1 MAVIAGCSGVRE
13 GCGKGCVLLCQFC
26 PWTAGDH
33 SWDQVSGLLG
43 HLNTKWGTKC
53 CSAGRQVSEV
63 VSLTFPW
70 KKCVETFDQNRHP
83 WNISW
88 SVLTFF
94 FVCFACRHIK
104 GLKKLVNRYHS
115 LIDNLNDAEF
125 SLMADQVQELR
136 RVLSFGCRRV
146 NWNFLGN
153 LHRGYQ
159 LFAYP
164 IIIFVVASFVVLK
177 VLTEAIS

>member
-1 MAVIAGCSGVRE
+1 MTLMLLCVNMAVIAGCSGVRK
-13 GCGKGCVLLCQFC
+13 GFGKGCVLLCQFC

-33 SWDQVSGLLG
+33 FWDQVSGSLG

-70 KKCVETFDQNRHP
+70 KN
-83 WNISW
+83 
-88 SVLTFF
+88 VLWHLTKIDILEIFLEVFWPFF
-94 FVCFACRHIK
+94 CFACRHIK

-115 LIDNLNDAEF
+115 LMDNLNDAEF

-136 RVLSFGCRRV
+136 RELSFGCRRV
-146 NWNFLGN
+146 NWNFLGK

-159 LFAYP
+159 LFLHTP
-164 IIIFVVASFVVLK
+164 
-177 VLTEAIS
+177 